1 MFRLALIAMLS
12 LSCVCG
18 RAERIPFL
26 TREHADTLAVETH
39 GNDTCAGV
47 VSEGQLQEQLQ
58 DTVNAVAKEAGIE
71 TVTREQA
78 PMALR
83 LMVSAGCLRD
93 GGATLLVRF
102 LDDVKGTMITHLNTR
117 VDTNSSALLLD
128 AVRTATEEAIVDY
141 IDSNPELQRR

>member
-1 MFRLALIAMLS
+1 MFRLALVTMLL

-26 TREHADTLAVETH
+26 VREHADTLAVETH
-39 GNDTCAGV
+39 GSDTCA

-58 DTVNAVAKEAGIE
+58 DTVNAVVKEAGIE
-71 TVTREQA
+71 PVTREQA
-78 PMALR
+78 PRALR

-128 AVRTATEEAIVDY
+128 AVRTAIEEAIVDY
-141 IDSNPELQRR
+141 VDSNPELSRH